1 MRGKGFSENR
11 GFSLFFPH
19 ILLQAPV
26 FVTRGQSS
34 ARALG
39 ATPEPSHAGRV
50 AFVYLPVEQ
59 GTTAS
64 ASADGWQGRPG
75 CGSRARCPLLA
86 GAALDPR
93 PERAPH
99 VPPVTAALRVNGEPS
114 FRCAHEAAGGLQA
127 SRVVWGGRVGS
138 THQMPGHS
146 KTRSALI
153 L

>member
-1 MRGKGFSENR
+1 MWGKGFSENR
-11 GFSLFFPH
+11 GFSLFSPAFSFKLPFSSPGGS
-19 ILLQAPV
+19 QAPGLWARLQSHLTLAAWLS
-26 FVTRGQSS
+26 FTSLWNRGQRHRLS
-34 ARALG
+34 
-39 ATPEPSHAGRV
+39 
-50 AFVYLPVEQ
+50 
-59 GTTAS
+59 
-64 ASADGWQGRPG
+64 DGWQGRPG

-99 VPPVTAALRVNGEPS
+99 VPPVTAALRINGEPS